1 MCHSRVEDAWGP
13 INPLVSSVWIH
24 PWRPQRGVQFAPNAV
39 PGQPQHA
46 VADGPRRIRLE
57 GSARRM
63 KEHFAVT
70 CWFSRP
76 VCSSVNL
83 NTGRNVSTSACNG
96 RTIMSVAEMTSDLLP
111 IRAQNRSLKPSPKP
125 RVHLTKPVT
134 GEQASEQ
141 GPLQQNKNKNWEERC
156 ARCRFL

>member
-1 MCHSRVEDAWGP
+1 MCYSRVEDAWGP
-13 INPLVSSVWIH
+13 INPLVSSVWIR
-24 PWRPQRGVQFAPNAV
+24 PWRPQRGVPFAPNAV
-39 PGQPQHA
+39 PEGQL
-46 VADGPRRIRLE
+46 RRIRLE